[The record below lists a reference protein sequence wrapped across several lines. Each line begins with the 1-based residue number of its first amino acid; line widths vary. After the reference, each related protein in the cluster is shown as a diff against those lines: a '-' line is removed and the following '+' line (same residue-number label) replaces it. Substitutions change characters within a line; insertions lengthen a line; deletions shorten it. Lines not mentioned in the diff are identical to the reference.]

1 MVLHLLITGYTHLSI
16 HVFNGAALVDNRS
29 PHSRTN
35 SRAEGHVLH
44 LLIDVSHLLPTHVL
58 MVLDIL
64 IAGSHPSISP

>member
-16 HVFNGAALVDNRS
+16 HVFNGAALVNNRS
-29 PHSRTN
+29 HPRTN

-58 MVLDIL
+58 QLCW
-64 IAGSHPSISP
+64 IS